1 MSRVKSLERKTP
13 QLRGASVNRLVL
25 TDDTESGTTTLSP
38 LIPSKVNSKLRV
50 RSKYPIPQSGITTAV
65 RNLCSSGARSKKAM
79 LLDLVKDVP
88 LSASQLHGAG
98 NGDHKRA
105 PSILPTGKEKG
116 VRYSLNKS
124 EVYYYACEIGYR
136 FK

>member
-1 MSRVKSLERKTP
+1 MNRVTSTERKTP
-13 QLRGASVNRLVL
+13 QLRGASVNRYCL
-25 TDDTESGTTTLSP
+25 TGDRIRTVSKLSH

-50 RSKYPIPQSGITTAV
+50 RSNYPIPQSGITTAV

-79 LLDLVKDVP
+79 LLDLVKDRTPVRQP
-88 LSASQLHGAG
+88 LNGAG

-116 VRYSLNKS
+116 VRYSLSKS
-124 EVYYYACEIGYR
+124 GVW
-136 FK
+136 

>member
-1 MSRVKSLERKTP
+1 MNIVTSTERKTP
-13 QLRGASVNRLVL
+13 QLRGASVNRLLVL
-25 TDDTESGTTTLSP
+25 ADRPNQTVSKLSH

-50 RSKYPIPQSGITTAV
+50 RSNYPIPQSGITTAV

-98 NGDHKRA
+98 NGEHKRA

-116 VRYSLNKS
+116 VRYAINKS
-124 EVYYYACEIGYR
+124 EVYYYDC
-136 FK
+136 KN

>member
-1 MSRVKSLERKTP
+1 MNRVTSTERKTP
-13 QLRGASVNRLVL
+13 QLRGASVNRLLVL
-25 TDDTESGTTTLSP
+25 ADRPNQTVSKLSH
-38 LIPSKVNSKLRV
+38 LIPSKVN
-50 RSKYPIPQSGITTAV
+50 SKYPIPQSGITTAV

-79 LLDLVKDVP
+79 LLDLVKDRTPVRQP
-88 LSASQLHGAG
+88 LNGAG

-124 EVYYYACEIGYR
+124 GVW
-136 FK
+136 

>member
-1 MSRVKSLERKTP
+1 MNNLPSLERKKP
-13 QLRGASVNRLVL
+13 AVKQASYVNRYCL
-25 TDDTESGTTTLSP
+25 TGDRIRTVSKLSH
-38 LIPSKVNSKLRV
+38 LIHSKVNYKLRV

-79 LLDLVKDVP
+79 LLDLVKDRTPVRQP
-88 LSASQLHGAG
+88 LNGAG

-105 PSILPTGKEKG
+105 PSILPTVKEKG

-124 EVYYYACEIGYR
+124 GG
-136 FK
+136 

>member
-1 MSRVKSLERKTP
+1 MNRVASTERKTP
-13 QLRGASVNRLVL
+13 QLRGASVNRLLVL
-25 TDDTESGTTTLSP
+25 ADRPNQTVSKLSH
-38 LIPSKVNSKLRV
+38 LIHSKVNSKLRV
-50 RSKYPIPQSGITTAV
+50 LSNYPIPQSGITTAV

-79 LLDLVKDVP
+79 LLDLVKDRTPVRQP
-88 LSASQLHGAG
+88 LNGAG

-124 EVYYYACEIGYR
+124 WGW
-136 FK
+136 